1 MITLEDALVNAKRFI
16 AKMKGLD
23 LELSGRPLIDYLDFT
38 PLKTDENPQDYLLII
53 EFISGL
59 FNQDR
64 VKFKVKVNKETGN
77 VEDIEKINQE

>member
-1 MITLEDALVNAKRFI
+1 MITLENALINAKKFI

-38 PLKTDENPQDYLLII
+38 PLKTEETPEDYLLFID
-53 EFISGL
+53 FISGL
-59 FNQDR
+59 YNQKR
-64 VKFKVKVNKETGN
+64 VKFKVKVNKKTGN

>member
-1 MITLEDALVNAKRFI
+1 MITLENALINAKKFI

-23 LELSGRPLIDYLDFT
+23 FELSGRPLIDYLDFT
-38 PLKTDENPQDYLLII
+38 PLKTEETPEDYLLFID
-53 EFISGL
+53 FISGL
-59 FNQDR
+59 FNQER